1 MVNINN
7 IRRSLC
13 EIGKLLYVR
22 QYIDA
27 SGGNI
32 SVRDGDKV
40 YITPRLSGENHQWSI
55 DEDSIIV
62 TDLCKVPLIGDE
74 EKITR
79 EASSHYLIYQNFA
92 DIGAIVHAH
101 PPYMMS
107 FGAAH
112 MDLPAISEGTR
123 CVLGEQP
130 ITNIEESV
138 PGSMQQG
145 ERVVENFKKRRKS
158 DTQAPLI
165 CGIPFHGIFAAG
177 PDLNQAFLYTEVAEI
192 GAKIIINR
200 QIMFGNDP
208 KADFS
213 IHQRVSKEDVASISI
228 TKPVCEPGYKYKDA
242 FGNSTTFKNDS
253 PGNINADPD
262 LIKKITEEV
271 LRQLKNR

>member
-1 MVNINN
+1 MVNTKN

-13 EIGKLLYVR
+13 EIGKLLYDR

-32 SVRDGDKV
+32 SVRDGDKI
-40 YITPRLSGENHQWSI
+40 YITPRQAGEFHQWSI
-55 DEDSIIV
+55 DEDTIIV

-79 EASSHYLIYQNFA
+79 EASSHYLIYQSFP
-92 DIGAIVHAH
+92 DVGAIVHAH

-138 PGSMQQG
+138 PGSNQQG
-145 ERVVENFKKRRKS
+145 ERVVENFRNRRKF
-158 DTQAPLI
+158 DPEAPLI

-177 PDLNQAFLYTEVAEI
+177 PDLNAAFLYTEVAEI

-200 QIMFGNDP
+200 HIMFANNP
-208 KADFS
+208 QADLS
-213 IHQRVSKEDVASISI
+213 IHQSVSKEDVASIAVP
-228 TKPVCEPGYKYKDA
+228 KPVCEPGFQYRDA
-242 FGNSTTFKNDS
+242 FGNPTTYENGS
-253 PGNINADPD
+253 YGNVNVSED
-262 LIKKITEEV
+262 LVKKITEEV
-271 LRQLKNR
+271 LRKIKNQ